1 MLFGELS
8 SWLPCASAKVV
19 LGTAF
24 SCVLLLFGGVILFET
39 GKGMDEVCNDLA
51 WTSVLRGDNGRER
64 FPGPRGDSLWQR
76 RLTKAFRAT
85 HLETVVLLV
94 NSLPQ

>member
-1 MLFGELS
+1 
-8 SWLPCASAKVV
+8 LPCASAKVV

-39 GKGMDEVCNDLA
+39 RKGMDEVCNDLT
-51 WTSVLRGDNGRER
+51 WTSVLRGDNGSER
-64 FPGPRGDSLWQR
+64 FPGPRGDTLWPR
-76 RLTKAFRAT
+76 RLRNAFRAA
-85 HLETVVLLV
+85 HLETVVLLL